1 MYIIQCNF
9 MKDVWNINY
18 RIKTAINAFQIAH
31 VHEIAYTHAREPKSL
46 HRDFILQGIP
56 GGIVSI
62 GEVL

>member
-1 MYIIQCNF
+1 